1 MNAAPAP
8 DQSSRYLEPG
18 WFTHN
23 VFNRIM
29 QGLARRGISLRGS
42 RQLAV
47 RGRTSGEW
55 RTVPVN
61 PLDLEG
67 RRYLVAPRGQTQWVK
82 NVRAGGDAELRL
94 GKQIEVIHPVEVPDA
109 DKAPILR
116 EYVRRWKAE
125 VGQFFDGIDASS
137 TDEELL
143 GIAPG
148 FPVFRLA

>member
-1 MNAAPAP
+1 MVHPQRLQPDHAGPRPPWHQPARLP
-8 DQSSRYLEPG
+8 PAG
-18 WFTHN
+18 
-23 VFNRIM
+23 
-29 QGLARRGISLRGS
+29 G
-42 RQLAV
+42 
-47 RGRTSGEW
+47 
-55 RTVPVN
+55 P
-61 PLDLEG
+61 
-67 RRYLVAPRGQTQWVK
+67 VAPRGQTQWVK